1 MDSGNSPRRR
11 PPRCGM
17 FFPFT
22 AAAREHLGTSPFPTT
37 PTRNRCYRYRDTSAS
52 FGNKSTPF
60 PFITPGRSSSRGSVQ
75 RETGGVGAHRRT
87 HLPGRQLEVLPWS
100 ARLSR
105 EPSLPS
111 CAISCPAPSASSAAC
126 RQAEQPAFHQ
136 HTQASR
142 AVFSQTLPAAFSGAC
157 GGCRC
162 IIPLEIQHQS

>member
-1 MDSGNSPRRR
+1 MDSGNSPPRRA
-11 PPRCGM
+11 PRCGM
-17 FFPFT
+17 FFPLS

-37 PTRNRCYRYRDTSAS
+37 RTRNRRYRYRDTSAS

-60 PFITPGRSSSRGSVQ
+60 PFISPGRSWSRGSVQ
-75 RETGGVGAHRRT
+75 REAGGVVVHRWT
-87 HLPGRQLEVLPWS
+87 HPPGKQLEVLPWS
-100 ARLSR
+100 AGLSQ

-111 CAISCPAPSASSAAC
+111 CAISCLAPSASSAAC
-126 RQAEQPAFHQ
+126 RQAEQPAFHH

-142 AVFSQTLPAAFSGAC
+142 AVFSQTLPATFSGTC